1 MRSCPPSAA
10 ALVAALSLPLLAH
23 GQSGPA
29 MPAGNPARVESPAP
43 ATAYRSPFANYRPHV
58 AVTPGPWRGLNDEVA
73 RIGGWKAYAREAHE
87 AAEAAKAS
95 SQSMPAPAASA
106 PASR

>member
-1 MRSCPPSAA
+1 MRAHRPFAIV
-10 ALVAALSLPLLAH
+10 LVAALSLPLLAH
-23 GQSGPA
+23 AQSGPA
-29 MPAGNPARVESPAP
+29 MPAGNPARAESPAP
-43 ATAYRSPFANYRPHV
+43 ATAYRSPFANYRPHA

-95 SQSMPAPAASA
+95 TQSMPAPTASA